1 MHPIILLYLL
11 TIDQMS
17 LCNVTSL
24 EELRMNVSAATINS
38 VSGFTSFA
46 NFRGTLDG
54 YVFPVTYFE
63 RLALGPINDVP
74 VMTGNTKDEDGAAP
88 GATSTVAAWSTEFES
103 YGDFADEFLAAY
115 PAPDNTA
122 AGLQSN
128 MFTRDKALIGTW
140 NWQNLW
146 TQNATSPVWTYF
158 WDHAPP
164 SQTKGAFHM
173 SEITYIFNNL
183 YNQLY
188 PWEDVDY
195 VIASTVNAYWA
206 NFIKTGDPNNGG
218 SYTNGTFDVLPEWT
232 AQNTSVAA
240 TFHLGPSNATNAGS
254 FVTGYEQIPVADEAG
269 TKVELFQKF
278 WNTLNDTAI

>member
-1 MHPIILLYLL
+1 
-11 TIDQMS
+11 MS
-17 LCNVTSL
+17 LCNVSSL
-24 EELRMNVSAATINS
+24 EELRMNVSAATINE
-38 VSGFTSFA
+38 VSGFTSFS

-88 GATSTVAAWSTEFES
+88 STTSTVSAWQAELNST
-103 YGDFADEFLAAY
+103 YGDLADEFLAAY
-115 PAPDNTA
+115 PAADDTE
-122 AGLQSN
+122 AGKQYN
-128 MFTRDKALIGTW
+128 MWTRDKALIGTW

-146 TQNATSPVWTYF
+146 FQNATSPVYTYF

-164 SQTKGAFHM
+164 NQTKGAFHM

-195 VIASTVNAYWA
+195 TIASTVNAYWA
-206 NFIKTGDPNNGG
+206 NFIKTGDPNQGG
-218 SYTNGTFDVLPEWT
+218 SNTNGTFDVLPEWT
-232 AQNTSVAA
+232 PQNGSVAA

-254 FVTGYEQIPVADEAG
+254 FDVGYEQIPVADVEG
-269 TKVELFQKF
+269 TKVTMHIDF
-278 WNTLNDTAI
+278 WNALNDTAI

>member
-1 MHPIILLYLL
+1 
-11 TIDQMS
+11 MS
-17 LCNVTSL
+17 LCNVTTL
-24 EELRMNVSAATINS
+24 EELRMNVSAATIND
-38 VSGFTSFA
+38 VSGFTDFA

-88 GATSTVAAWSTEFES
+88 GATNTVAAWNESLLST
-103 YGDFADEFLAAY
+103 YGDFGEEFLAAY
-115 PAPDNTA
+115 PAADDTE
-122 AGLQSN
+122 AGLQTN
-128 MFTRDKALIGTW
+128 MIVRDTALIGTW

-146 TQNATSPVWTYF
+146 FQNATSPVWTYF

-164 SQTKGAFHM
+164 NQTKGAFHM

-206 NFIKTGDPNNGG
+206 NFIKTGNPNDGG
-218 SYTNGTFDVLPEWT
+218 SNTNGSFAVLPEWT
-232 AQNTSVAA
+232 PQNSSVAA
-240 TFHLGPSNATNAGS
+240 TFHLSPSNATNAGS
-254 FVTGYEQIPVADEAG
+254 FAVGYEQIPVADVAG
-269 TKVELFQKF
+269 TKVNLFLNY
-278 WNTLNDTAI
+278 WNTLNASAI

>member
-1 MHPIILLYLL
+1 
-11 TIDQMS
+11 MS
-17 LCNVTSL
+17 LCNVSSL
-24 EELRMNVSAATINS
+24 EELRMNVSAATINE
-38 VSGFTSFA
+38 VSGFTNFA

-74 VMTGNTKDEDGAAP
+74 VITGNTKDEDGAAP
-88 GATSTVAAWSTEFES
+88 CTSSDDSTWNS
-103 YGDFADEFLAAY
+103 TLLSTYGDFGEQFVEAY
-115 PAPDNTA
+115 PVTSDEEACKQN
-122 AGLQSN
+122 N
-128 MFTRDKALIGTW
+128 MLIRDSALVGTW

-146 TQNATSPVWTYF
+146 FQNATSPVYTYF

-164 SQTKGAFHM
+164 NQTKGAFHM

-195 VIASTVNAYWA
+195 TIASTVNAYWA
-206 NFIKTGDPNNGG
+206 NFIKTGNPNEGG
-218 SYTNGTFDVLPEWT
+218 SNTNGTFDVLPEWT
-232 AQNTSVAA
+232 SQNSTVAA

-254 FVTGYEQIPVADEAG
+254 FAVGYEQIPVADVEG
-269 TKVELFQKF
+269 TKVELITSY
-278 WNTLNDTAI
+278 WNTLNASAI